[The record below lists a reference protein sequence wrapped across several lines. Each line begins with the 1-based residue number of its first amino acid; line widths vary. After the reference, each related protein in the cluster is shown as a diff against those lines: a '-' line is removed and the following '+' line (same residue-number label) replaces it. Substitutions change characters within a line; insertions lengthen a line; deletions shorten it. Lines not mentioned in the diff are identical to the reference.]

1 MSFDVLGQVNWLA
14 VIVGTIIYFAIGAVW
29 FTPILFGRPWQ
40 RAIGWD
46 PERTTPEMNPVT
58 YAVPAVLYLVASAA
72 TAMLAAATGS
82 DTFSSGLVL
91 GLVVGVGYALVIN
104 ANDAIFDPNKRQ
116 PLTWFAI
123 TGAYNLLGLVIVAVL
138 VSVWH

>member
-1 MSFDVLGQVNWLA
+1 MGFDILGQLNWLA

-29 FTPILFGRPWQ
+29 FTPMLFGRPWQ
-40 RAIGWD
+40 RALGWD
-46 PERTTPEMNPVT
+46 PAQTAPQMSPLT
-58 YAVPAVLYLVASAA
+58 YAVPAILYLASAIA

-82 DTFSSGLVL
+82 TTLGSGLVL

-116 PLTWFAI
+116 PLTWFVI
-123 TGAYNLLGLVIVAVL
+123 TGAYNLLGLLIVAVL
-138 VSVWH
+138 VSIWH

>member
-58 YAVPAVLYLVASAA
+58 YGVPAVLYLVASAA

-104 ANDAIFDPNKRQ
+104 ANDAIFDPNKRR